1 MSRQRGPELTD
12 HRYVEGVA
20 DPVTSPSAQIPPPR
34 LSVDGGGVLTVQ
46 ATPEWL
52 QRMAHAPDW
61 TDFAEQ
67 LAAAGGAAVDHAS
80 ASAPRLGQLTPA
92 G

>member
-1 MSRQRGPELTD
+1 M
-12 HRYVEGVA
+12 
-20 DPVTSPSAQIPPPR
+20 
-34 LSVDGGGVLTVQ
+34 LTVQ

-52 QRMAHAPDW
+52 QHMAHAPDW

-67 LAAAGGAAVDHAS
+67 LAAAGRAAVDHAS
-80 ASAPRLGQLTPA
+80 ASAPRLEQLTPA